1 MYRPAAILQGSE
13 PGGPLT
19 RLLGLMQVQCAHT
32 LTRVTVTAIINPVA
46 GACKGH
52 GLGEMLR
59 RVAAQGHAVQVMR
72 TSGPGQATGLARR
85 AAEAGGYVIAAG
97 GDGTVREV
105 AAGLLDTPCPLLI
118 WPGGTENLAA
128 KSLGFRRELDTIPA
142 ALRSGRVATLDVAFG
157 NGHPFL
163 VVAGV
168 GFDAEVVRRLV
179 GCRTGHITH
188 LSYCAP
194 IWRTFWEYK
203 SPPVRVLHEG
213 HTWWEGR
220 GMVFI
225 GNMARYSLGLPVV
238 RDARPDDGLLDLLVM
253 PWSNKLELLAHSLRT
268 VIGRHIEHGGAKYM
282 RVTSVRIESDASVP
296 VEFDGDCAGTLPL
309 DVEVRPAALH
319 VQLPPG
325 GAVMPRPS
333 WLAALL
339 RPERKR

>member
-1 MYRPAAILQGSE
+1 
-13 PGGPLT
+13 
-19 RLLGLMQVQCAHT
+19 MQVQCSHT
-32 LTRVTVTAIINPVA
+32 LTRVAVTAIINPVA

-59 RVAAQGHAVQVMR
+59 RVAAAGHAVRVIR
-72 TSGPGQATGLARR
+72 TTGPGQATGLARQ
-85 AAEAGGYVIAAG
+85 AAQDGGYVIAAG

-105 AAGLLDTPCPLLI
+105 AAGLLGTPCPLLI

-128 KSLGFRRELDTIPA
+128 KSLGFRRELDTIPS
-142 ALRSGRVATLDVAFG
+142 ALTSGRLATLDVAFG
-157 NGHPFL
+157 NGQPFL

-188 LSYCAP
+188 LSYCEP
-194 IWRTFWEYK
+194 IWRTFWEYR
-203 SPPVRVLHEG
+203 SPGVRILHEG
-213 HTWWEGR
+213 RPWWEGR
-220 GMVFI
+220 GMVFV

-253 PWSNKLELLAHSLRT
+253 PYRHKLGLIAHSLRT
-268 VIGRHIEHGGAKYM
+268 LVGRHIEHGGAKYM
-282 RVTSVRIESDASVP
+282 RVTRVRIESDEKVP

-319 VQLPPG
+319 VQLPPDG
-325 GAVMPRPS
+325 HVIPKPGR
-333 WLAALL
+333 LAALL
-339 RPERKR
+339 RPERKE